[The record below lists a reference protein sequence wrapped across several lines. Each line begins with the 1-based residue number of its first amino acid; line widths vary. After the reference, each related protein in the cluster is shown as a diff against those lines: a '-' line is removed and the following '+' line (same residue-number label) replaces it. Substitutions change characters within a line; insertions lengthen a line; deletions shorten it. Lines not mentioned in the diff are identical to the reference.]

1 MAGIS
6 SKAAGKLENK
16 IGYNGMEMQDDFDIS
31 WYDYGA
37 RMYDNQIGR
46 WNHIDPLAEVNRR
59 WSPYNYALNNPLR
72 FIDPDGMLTYDWNSG
87 KYVDENGNDVSNE
100 DAMSQIKGMGV
111 TIYNS
116 DPDDGEGDPGNKVK
130 VAPSLNELS
139 SIKSLY
145 YSITGR
151 SFTLQASKKYEYN
164 LIFEINEN
172 GEIDLDSGYE
182 DRIIENRLFSFGSL
196 RFFSQMRTAKN
207 MGEFVRST
215 KFFKNTKLRNF
226 LAKYY
231 RSDAKVGNGSS
242 ADALIHEATTGQLLS
257 QASHYQKVKDAKT
270 FFTKL
275 LNSSSVALSEFEKQ
289 FVVRQIL
296 EANRALR
303 IADIYKF
310 P

>member
-1 MAGIS
+1 M
-6 SKAAGKLENK
+6 
-16 IGYNGMEMQDDFDIS
+16 
-31 WYDYGA
+31 
-37 RMYDNQIGR
+37 
-46 WNHIDPLAEVNRR
+46 DPLAEVNRR

-72 FIDPDGMLTYDWNSG
+72 FIDPDGMLTYDWKNG
-87 KYVDENGNDVSNE
+87 KYVDEDGDDVSNE
-100 DAMSQIKGMGV
+100 DAMAQIQGLGV
-111 TIYNS
+111 TIYNNVTDDGQGGQS
-116 DPDDGEGDPGNKVK
+116 DPENMVK
-130 VAPSLNELS
+130 VAPGLSELS
-139 SIKSLY
+139 SVESFY

-151 SFTLQASKKYEYN
+151 SFTLPASRKYQYN
-164 LIFEINEN
+164 LIFDINEN
-172 GEIDLDSGYE
+172 GEIDLNSGYE

-196 RFFSQMRTAKN
+196 RIFSQLRSAKN
-207 MGEFVRST
+207 MGEFVRSS
-215 KFFKNTKLRNF
+215 KFFKNTRLKNF

-231 RSDAKVGNGSS
+231 RSDANVGNGSS

-257 QASHYQKVKDAKT
+257 QAGHYQKVNDAKT

-275 LNSSSVALSEFEKQ
+275 LNSGSVALSEFEKQ